1 MDVPEPTPLTL
12 ADGLRSVVDPEV
24 GLDVVAL
31 GLIYDLRV
39 EDGEATVR
47 LTMTT
52 RACPLSDLI
61 RRQVGGVLQ
70 RTPGLRRGV
79 VELVWDPPW
88 SPDMVEPEARDA
100 MFGAGRPGRPWWPSR
115 PATRGPRPTLRDR
128 LRSLLRRA
136 ASR

>member
-1 MDVPEPTPLTL
+1 MDAPEPTPLTL
-12 ADGLRSVVDPEV
+12 ADGLRSVIDPEV

-52 RACPLSDLI
+52 PACPLSNLL

-100 MFGAGRPGRPWWPSR
+100 LLGAGRPGVPWWPSGTAAR
-115 PATRGPRPTLRDR
+115 PSLRNR
-128 LRSLLRRA
+128 LRTLFRRA
-136 ASR
+136 GRG

>member
-1 MDVPEPTPLTL
+1 MDAPDPTPLAL
-12 ADGLRSVVDPEV
+12 ADGLWSKIDPEI

-47 LTMTT
+47 LTMKT
-52 RACPLSDLI
+52 RACPLSGLI

-100 MFGAGRPGRPWWPSR
+100 LSGPGRCAVVAVPDGAPRPS
-115 PATRGPRPTLRDR
+115 PGPRAPDVP
-128 LRSLLRRA
+128 
-136 ASR
+136 